1 MAARNLLILLTKVT
15 LGLAALAGLGFLFA
29 ATLRDVASEP
39 YTFPSDTLQRWAVAL
54 SSPQDPDDPLLFL
67 RPPAALPMAL
77 FDQVFQRNM
86 ESFITPPDPGI
97 PLILGREFETALV
110 GTVAPDELATLARE
124 AGLETARLEPACM
137 AVYRTAEGREQQ
149 LFFVLFNLPQF
160 DQFRAAVAELL
171 VSRGGDVSRFDPH
184 AVTPALLVA
193 ASERARL
200 PQVPSR
206 TDLEAACE
214 APLASG

>member
-1 MAARNLLILLTKVT
+1 MAARTLLVKVT

-29 ATLRDVASEP
+29 ATLRDVATAP
-39 YTFPSDTLQRWAVAL
+39 YTVRSETLQRWTVAL
-54 SSPQDPDDPLLFL
+54 NSPQDPNDPVLLL
-67 RPPAALPMAL
+67 RPPAALPLAL

-86 ESFITPPDPGI
+86 ASFTTPSASGI

-110 GTVAPDELATLARE
+110 GAVAPDELVALARE

-149 LFFVLFNLPQF
+149 LFFVLFNLPEF
-160 DQFRAAVAELL
+160 DQFRAAVVELL
-171 VSRGGDVSRFDPH
+171 GSRGGNVSRFDPD

-193 ASERARL
+193 ASEGARVR
-200 PQVPSR
+200 QIPSR

-214 APLASG
+214 APVASG